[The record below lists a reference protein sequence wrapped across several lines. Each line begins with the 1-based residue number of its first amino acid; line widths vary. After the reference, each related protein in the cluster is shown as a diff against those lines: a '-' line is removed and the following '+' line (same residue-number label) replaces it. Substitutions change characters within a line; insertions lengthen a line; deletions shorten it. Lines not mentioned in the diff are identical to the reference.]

1 MNHRKERQRS
11 HVARVAARL
20 LVEEGAGDI
29 SRAKRKAARQLGVSD
44 RAELPDDH
52 EIEEQQRVYQRLFQ
66 EDDACARL
74 DELRRAALRLMVWLQ
89 RFKPYLSGSVLEG
102 SAGRHAEIDIQLFPD
117 SAKEVEIFLL
127 NEKIDYRHSVPRTD
141 RAEAVL
147 TFDDSATVNLVI
159 YPPDQERVN
168 FKTRDGRNRPRA
180 RIDTVRKLLID
191 EANAKADADD
201 TPPAS
206 A

>member
-66 EDDACARL
+66 ED
-74 DELRRAALRLMVWLQ
+74 
-89 RFKPYLSGSVLEG
+89 
-102 SAGRHAEIDIQLFPD
+102 
-117 SAKEVEIFLL
+117 
-127 NEKIDYRHSVPRTD
+127 
-141 RAEAVL
+141 
-147 TFDDSATVNLVI
+147 
-159 YPPDQERVN
+159 
-168 FKTRDGRNRPRA
+168 
-180 RIDTVRKLLID
+180 
-191 EANAKADADD
+191 
-201 TPPAS
+201 
-206 A
+206 